1 MDEKTRDRPTW
12 LFGADTDILAIH
24 GPKFL
29 NLDFCF
35 IIKNMHSMPYLFFKN
50 IYERTFFKLQQCQYF
65 DIIFN

>member
-1 MDEKTRDRPTW
+1 MKKLEIDQHGYLGLILIYWPFMDQN
-12 LFGADTDILAIH
+12 
-24 GPKFL
+24 FL